1 LNALSRHNGRSS
13 GRSGGR
19 SGLLAQHVG
28 SGTGSSSLSFE
39 VGRSL
44 LRGHVA
50 AVGLGKS
57 AKTARDRTGDHLALT
72 LALGFA
78 SAGLDAGNRL
88 LGTLLLGR
96 LHLGE
101 LASDLRL
108 SADAL
113 LLADELTRG
122 SLTSGTHGGSL
133 SSLLTN
139 AGALVFE
146 GGLSSRAATGGDIA
160 DARKRSFLCGTALV
174 EAEHIADVFGGD
186 RSGDGADETESSA
199 RKRGSGRDAQLRHLG
214 GLRSL
219 GLFGSVLKQEFVEIC
234 GHFSA
239 PRQASCAY

>member
-1 LNALSRHNGRSS
+1 MNALSRHNGRSS
-13 GRSGGR
+13 RSSSGR

-39 VGRSL
+39 VSGSL
-44 LRGHVA
+44 LCAHVT
-50 AVGLGKS
+50 AVGLGES
-57 AKTARDRTGDHLALT
+57 TETAGDGTGDHLALT
-72 LALGFA
+72 LTFGFA
-78 SAGLDAGNRL
+78 GAGLDAGNRL

-108 SADAL
+108 GADAL
-113 LLADELTRG
+113 LLSDELTCG
-122 SLTSGTHGGSL
+122 SLTSRTHGGSL

-146 GGLSSRAATGGDIA
+146 GRLSGCPSTFSNIA
-160 DARKRSFLCGTALV
+160 NTRKCSFLCGTALV
-174 EAEHIADVFGGD
+174 EAEHIADVLGGD
-186 RSGDGADETESSA
+186 RSGDGADETESSS
-199 RKRGSGRDAQLRHLG
+199 RECGSSRDAKPGKLG
-214 GLRSL
+214 RFL
-219 GLFGSVLKQEFVEIC
+219 GLALLSLILSQEFVEIC